1 MTQRI
6 IFEISGLPVLQNRVY
21 NTPEEAIDCP
31 TGDVLLVQDQES
43 GIIFNAA
50 FQPEKVVYDKNYQN
64 EQGCSAVFTRHLNE
78 VARIIE
84 SHAFSKTILEVGCGK
99 GTFTEMLRA
108 RGLDVTGLDPAYEGN
123 ASYIIRKPFSPSL
136 GLTGDMVV
144 LRHVLEHIARPF
156 EFLKE
161 ITIANGG
168 KGLIYIEVPCLDW
181 ITENRAWYDI
191 FYEHVNYFRLS
202 DFSRFFG
209 SIIARGRLF
218 GGQYMFVV
226 ADIASFSQDVPTSN
240 KMFSIPFNFFSGI
253 DDAVNIVT

>member
-108 RGLDVTGLDPAYEGN
+108 RGWT
-123 ASYIIRKPFSPSL
+123 
-136 GLTGDMVV
+136 
-144 LRHVLEHIARPF
+144 
-156 EFLKE
+156 
-161 ITIANGG
+161 
-168 KGLIYIEVPCLDW
+168 
-181 ITENRAWYDI
+181 
-191 FYEHVNYFRLS
+191 
-202 DFSRFFG
+202 
-209 SIIARGRLF
+209 
-218 GGQYMFVV
+218 
-226 ADIASFSQDVPTSN
+226 
-240 KMFSIPFNFFSGI
+240 
-253 DDAVNIVT
+253 